1 MKYVT
6 TTLLTIA
13 LGAILA
19 NSAAASPTMIRLGYA
34 DRALCHLSPQGAGLL
49 TAYSTAVDE
58 AQSINSPLL
67 TRSVTNGAAARIV
80 VSQLIKGE
88 V

>member
-1 MKYVT
+1 
-6 TTLLTIA
+6 
-13 LGAILA
+13 
-19 NSAAASPTMIRLGYA
+19 MIRLGYA
-34 DRALCHLSPQGAGLL
+34 DRAPCHLSPQGAGLL
-49 TAYSTAVDE
+49 TAYGTAVDD
-58 AQSINSPLL
+58 AQSITSQLL

>member
-1 MKYVT
+1 
-6 TTLLTIA
+6 
-13 LGAILA
+13 
-19 NSAAASPTMIRLGYA
+19 MIRLGYA
-34 DRALCHLSPQGAGLL
+34 DRAPCHPSPQRARLL
-49 TAYSTAVDE
+49 TAYGTAVDE
-58 AQSINSPLL
+58 AQSIKRPLL